1 MQKNQIQSFERA
13 VLYEMFASLYLQVP
27 TIDTVQRISEIL
39 KEARKILTSIDFD
52 TLIEE
57 AQKKDKL
64 VDDEKNK
71 ILQQEYYDHL
81 FIPSASN
88 YIPPYESAVIQANKE
103 DNRKKR
109 KWKYGSLWTNST
121 DHVSMCYDAVGFNP
135 WDLNIEEGLKQSKIP
150 DHIGFQLAFM
160 AYLCHKE
167 AMCNELVLENES
179 DTTKEKEVAKKWSKL
194 QKQFLEEH
202 LEKFVISYYEIA
214 KEKFNPF
221 YLQVISTLKEYINWD
236 LASRVI

>member
-13 VLYEMFASLYLQVP
+13 ALYEMFASLYLQVP
-27 TIDTVQRISEIL
+27 TIDTVQRIPEIL
-39 KEARKILTSIDFD
+39 KEAREILTSIDFEP
-52 TLIEE
+52 LIEE

-64 VDDEKNK
+64 VDNEKNK

-81 FIPSASN
+81 FIPSTNN
-88 YIPPYESAVIQANKE
+88 YIPPYESAVIQATKE
-103 DNRKKR
+103 ENRKKR

-121 DHVSMCYDAVGFNP
+121 HHVSMCYDSVGFNP

-179 DTTKEKEVAKKWSKL
+179 DANKEKEDAKKWSKL

-221 YLQVISTLKEYINWD
+221 YLQVISTIKEYINWD